1 MRVIA
6 VSGSDEVARVYL
18 ADLGSG
24 KLVEFVESLQ
34 PPLPREK
41 KWVLL
46 VSTLAGCP
54 VGCPMC
60 DAGGDYRGRL
70 TSDEIFG
77 QIDFPVLRRYP
88 DGRVPARKFKVQ
100 FARVGEPALNPAV
113 NDVLREL
120 PGRYEAPG
128 LLPSVSTV
136 APRGTE
142 AFFEELAAI
151 KDALYPGGRFQLQ
164 FSVHTTDGSLRDRLI
179 PIEKWDFSEI
189 ARYGERF
196 HREGDRRVT
205 LNFALG
211 RGAPVDPAVMLDHFD
226 PQKFLLKFTPLNPTY
241 RARRHGLASYITP
254 DEPQRRYEI
263 LDRLEE
269 AGYRVLLSIGEPEE
283 DRIGSNCGQLLRRH
297 LDAREKL
304 PDGYT
309 YPLERIR

>member
-1 MRVIA
+1 MRIIA
-6 VSGSDEVARVYL
+6 TSGSDEVARVFL

-24 KLVEFVESLQ
+24 RLVEFVESVQ
-34 PPLPREK
+34 PPLPREQ

-46 VSTLAGCP
+46 VSTLLGCP

-60 DAGGDYRGRL
+60 DAGGDYRGVL
-70 TSDEIFG
+70 CADEIFS
-77 QIDFPVLRRYP
+77 QIDFLVLRRFP
-88 DGRVPARKFKVQ
+88 DGRVPAEKFKVQ

-113 NDVLREL
+113 LDVLRGL

-136 APRGTE
+136 APRGTGD
-142 AFFEELAAI
+142 FFERLAEI
-151 KDALYPGGRFQLQ
+151 KDEHYGGGRFQLQ
-164 FSVHTTDGSLRDRLI
+164 FSIHTTDAALRDRLI
-179 PIEKWDFSEI
+179 PVKKWGFSEI
-189 ARYGERF
+189 ARYAERF

-211 RGAPVDPAVMLDHFD
+211 RDAPVDPAVMLDHFD
-226 PQKFLLKFTPLNPTY
+226 PELFLLKFTPLNPTY
-241 RARRHGLASYITP
+241 GARRHGLASYIEP
-254 DEPQRRYEI
+254 DEPGKRYEI

-269 AGYRVLLSIGEPEE
+269 AGYRVLLSIGEREE

-304 PDGYT
+304 RDGYT
-309 YPLERIR
+309 YPLRRIV